1 MWLIDKKMLEKA
13 LLKNEM
19 STMTAFLHNEQD
31 SKEKKKV
38 VPSTDKV
45 VKTLTARN
53 IFVER

>member
-31 SKEKKKV
+31 SKEKKK
-38 VPSTDKV
+38 
-45 VKTLTARN
+45 
-53 IFVER
+53 